1 MRKFHKIAF
10 LVALGMLLFMTSCAD
25 DSSSPARNLQSFILA
40 EFQTEQDRVLSEEI
54 NPNLEQLETKYGS
67 DQLKIV
73 QTFERI
79 DRLNQLLNVVPHDLN
94 DGDAFDNLKRELLTL
109 RFNYEEPR
117 ATYAIQ
123 FDPYTTAGINP
134 EDQEDLELYEYL
146 FEKLALLDLSFELR
160 KLYLSEIITRT
171 LEFFN
176 DKLWMRDFSF
186 SLIEFGVNAPHKIW
200 FQDEKAFLTLGYY
213 ENFREAYEVEM
224 ANQVFD
230 KTPVQFNLP
239 NEKGLVNYQ
248 GKLKIREAGKEV
260 WRAFELR
267 FFVE

>member
-1 MRKFHKIAF
+1 MRKLYKTAF

-25 DSSSPARNLQSFILA
+25 DSSSPEHNLQSFILA
-40 EFQTEQDRVLSEEI
+40 EFQTEQNRVLNEEI
-54 NPNLEQLETKYGS
+54 NPNLEQLETQYGS
-67 DQLKIV
+67 NQLKIV

-79 DRLNQLLNVVPHDLN
+79 ERLNQLLNVAPHDLN
-94 DGDAFDNLKRELLTL
+94 DGDAFDNLKQELLTL

-123 FDPYTTAGINP
+123 FDPYSAAGINP

-171 LEFFN
+171 LEYFN
-176 DKLWMRDFSF
+176 GTLWTCDFSF
-186 SLIEFGVNAPHKIW
+186 NWIEFGANTPHKIW
-200 FQDEKAFLTLGYY
+200 FQDEKAFITIGYY
-213 ENFREAYEVEM
+213 EDFRESYEVEM

-239 NEKGLVNYQ
+239 NEKGLFTYQ

-267 FFVE
+267 FFVD